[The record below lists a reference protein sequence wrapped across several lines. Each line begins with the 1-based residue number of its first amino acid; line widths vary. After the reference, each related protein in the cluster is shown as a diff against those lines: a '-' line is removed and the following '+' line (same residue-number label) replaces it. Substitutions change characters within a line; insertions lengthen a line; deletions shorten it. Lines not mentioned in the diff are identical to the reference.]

1 MRDYHFKPKE
11 KKPLKKLNV
20 EIQEGEEIHDT
31 EDSLKMCGKM
41 SYEIQMQA
49 LTPITYS
56 SGEKLKKKKLVFVNM
71 SLCTPACRKW
81 DCGHLDCSH
90 EKFPQSV
97 VVVVV

>member
-11 KKPLKKLNV
+11 KKSLKKLNV

-56 SGEKLKKKKLVFVNM
+56 SGEKLKKKKFTVCEYV
-71 SLCTPACRKW
+71 SLYTSMQNVRLWPP
-81 DCGHLDCSH
+81 GLLT
-90 EKFPQSV
+90 
-97 VVVVV
+97 